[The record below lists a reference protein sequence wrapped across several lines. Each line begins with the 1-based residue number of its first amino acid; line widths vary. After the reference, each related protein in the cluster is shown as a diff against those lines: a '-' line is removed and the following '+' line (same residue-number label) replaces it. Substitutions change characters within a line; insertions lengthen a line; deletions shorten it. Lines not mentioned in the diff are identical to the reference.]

1 MWSCSEVYLK
11 GALSLDF
18 IFLFK
23 YTTMGKSMTL
33 RENPRSVAIPV
44 ARYLAISF
52 ILGVGVFILYMGLI
66 MLFLI
71 LVGFSVP
78 LSVLIIV
85 VGSILC
91 FVGMG
96 IAAPSIISL
105 AGVLS
110 NHVRDSASKLSSYL
124 SARGVD
130 LQGFSAEISAV
141 RSNRPSFSTSLKL
154 FIISMILLFLFLVS
168 TLVPLDP
175 LLRLALIL
183 ITGITSPIAII
194 SSIYSLIEDLEV
206 WLYIHRSQELSIIRK
221 ISREDLLVEGVKGE
235 RSPVSLGIFFAIIT
249 LGLYIIY
256 SLPASILNLARHMEW
271 HSELD
276 EVMKQ

>member
-1 MWSCSEVYLK
+1 
-11 GALSLDF
+11 
-18 IFLFK
+18 
-23 YTTMGKSMTL
+23 MGRSVTL
-33 RENPRSVAIPV
+33 QENPRSAAIPV

-71 LVGFSVP
+71 LLGFSAP
-78 LSVLIIV
+78 LSVLLIV

-96 IAAPSIISL
+96 IVASSIISL

-110 NHVRDSASKLSSYL
+110 NHARDSASKLSSYL

-130 LQGFSAEISAV
+130 LQSFSAEISV
-141 RSNRPSFSTSLKL
+141 IRSNRPSFLTSLKL

-175 LLRLALIL
+175 LLRLSLIF
-183 ITGITSPIAII
+183 ITGVTSPIAII

-206 WLYIHRSQELSIIRK
+206 WLYMHRSQELSIIRK
-221 ISREDLLVEGVKGE
+221 ISREDPLIEGVKGG
-235 RSPVSLGIFFAIIT
+235 RSPVSLGIFLAIIT

-271 HSELD
+271 HSEID
-276 EVMKQ
+276 EAMK

>member
-1 MWSCSEVYLK
+1 
-11 GALSLDF
+11 
-18 IFLFK
+18 
-23 YTTMGKSMTL
+23 MGRSVTL
-33 RENPRSVAIPV
+33 RENPRSIAIPV
-44 ARYLAISF
+44 ARYLAVSF
-52 ILGVGVFILYMGLI
+52 ILGAGVLMLYMGLI
-66 MLFLI
+66 MIFLI
-71 LVGFSVP
+71 LLGFSVL

-110 NHVRDSASKLSSYL
+110 NHARDSASKLSSYL

-130 LQGFSAEISAV
+130 LQSFSTEISAI
-141 RSNRPSFSTSLKL
+141 RSNKPSFSTSLKL
-154 FIISMILLFLFLVS
+154 FIVSIILLFLFLLS

-221 ISREDLLVEGVKGE
+221 ISREDPIIEGVKGE
-235 RSPVSLGIFFAIIT
+235 RSPISLGIFLAIIT